1 MPALILSS
9 RSFFN
14 YVDQIL
20 PIIDHLP
27 RVDIGKEISSLLQ
40 RKICKLLTF
49 PVTPTLRS
57 LLKDLVILGF

>member
-9 RSFFN
+9 GSFFN

-20 PIIDHLP
+20 LIIDHLP